1 MNEHPAEDHDAAPVV
16 HAGAPDRPA
25 LLCFDGSQDAT
36 KAILTAGALLGK
48 RTAIVLS
55 VWEPAASLM
64 PLNPMG
70 DAVGRVT
77 GIYEE
82 MDEIGGHLAG
92 RQAQDG
98 VGIAH
103 RAGFRAHG
111 LTAEGKPWVEI
122 LRVAE
127 DRDVAVIVLGARG
140 LTRLSSIAVGSVS
153 ARVLHHSRRPVLV
166 IPATGANG
174 STTEPR
180 SR

>member
-1 MNEHPAEDHDAAPVV
+1 MNERPAEDHDRAPVA

-25 LLCFDGSQDAT
+25 LLCFDGSPDAT
-36 KAILTAGALLGK
+36 KAILAAGALLGR

-82 MDEIGGHLAG
+82 MDEIGGDLAG

-98 VGIAH
+98 LEIAH
-103 RAGFRAHG
+103 RAGFRARA

-127 DRDVAVIVLGARG
+127 ERDAAAIVLGARG
-140 LTRLSSIAVGSVS
+140 LTRLSSIALGSVS
-153 ARVLHHSRRPVLV
+153 ARILHHSRRPVLV
-166 IPATGANG
+166 IPATGAEG
-174 STTEPR
+174 SRTEPR